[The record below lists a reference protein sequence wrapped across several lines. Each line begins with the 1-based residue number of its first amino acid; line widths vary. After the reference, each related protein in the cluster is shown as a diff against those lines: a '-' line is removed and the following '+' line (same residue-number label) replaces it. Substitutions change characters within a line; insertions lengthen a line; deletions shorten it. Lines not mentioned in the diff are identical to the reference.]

1 MSRAHALASRPLPAR
16 IRRSALPLALATAL
30 LAAIGCGASPGA
42 PLVLPDASTIAEQAS
57 GSSRLVVIL
66 MENKELGSVIGSGDA
81 PYINSL
87 ARRYASAS
95 DYHAIT
101 HPSLPN
107 YLALTGGD
115 TFAISSDC
123 TDCAVH
129 APGLAD
135 QLATAGIAWKAYME
149 DMPHPCYHGGS
160 YRGYAKK
167 HNPFLYYTSVSGDPA
182 RCANVVPFGELAGGL
197 RARGLPTFTW
207 ITPNLC
213 DDMHD
218 CSVSTGDRFLRHL
231 VPSLLA
237 GLGPHGLL
245 ALVWDE
251 GSTDSGCCRRASGG
265 RVALV
270 LAGPDVKRGVYTKP
284 VDHYSLLRLFE
295 DVLGVPRL
303 RSAACPCTPSLNGML
318 KRLPRLR
325 AR

>member
-1 MSRAHALASRPLPAR
+1 MRA
-16 IRRSALPLALATAL
+16 RSLRLATAIAL
-30 LAAIGCGASPGA
+30 SGAIAVIGCGASPGA
-42 PLVLPDASTIAEQAS
+42 PLVLPRSTDVIAGKTGSASHLI
-57 GSSRLVVIL
+57 VIV
-66 MENKELGSVIGSGDA
+66 MENEEVGSIIGSGDA

-95 DYHAIT
+95 DYHAVS

-115 TFAISSDC
+115 TFGISSDC

-129 APGLAD
+129 ARSIAD
-135 QLATAGIAWKAYME
+135 QLDGAGVSWKAYME
-149 DMPHPCYHGGS
+149 DMPRRCYSGAT

-167 HNPFLYYTSVSGDPA
+167 HDPFLYYRSVATNPS
-182 RCANVVPFGELAGGL
+182 RCARVVPFGQLATDLRGG
-197 RARGLPTFTW
+197 RLPTFAW

-218 CSVSTGDRFLRHL
+218 CSVATGDRFLKRL
-231 VPSLLA
+231 VPYLLA

-251 GSTDSGCCRRASGG
+251 GSSDSGCCTRAAGG

-270 LAGPDVKRGVYTKP
+270 LAGPDVRRGVYRRP
-284 VDHYSLLRLFE
+284 ADHYSLLRLFE
-295 DVLGVPRL
+295 DALSLPRL
-303 RSAACPCTPSLNGML
+303 RNAACPCTPSLDAML
-318 KRLPRLR
+318 THVPRLR

>member
-1 MSRAHALASRPLPAR
+1 MAFPAVVASAVAGL
-16 IRRSALPLALATAL
+16 
-30 LAAIGCGASPGA
+30 IGCGASPGK
-42 PLVLPDASTIAEQAS
+42 PLVLPATASIVQQAS
-57 GSSRLVVIL
+57 GGSRLVVIL
-66 MENKELGSVIGSGDA
+66 MENEELGSIIGSRAA

-95 DYHAIT
+95 DYHAVS

-115 TFAISSDC
+115 TFGISSDC

-129 APGLAD
+129 ASGLAD
-135 QLATAGIAWKAYME
+135 QLSAAGIAWRAYME
-149 DMPHPCYHGGS
+149 DMPTPCYRGAS

-167 HNPFLYYTSVSGDPA
+167 HDPFLYYTGVSGHA
-182 RCANVVPFGELAGGL
+182 SRCANVVPFGELANALRAGGL
-197 RARGLPTFTW
+197 STFTW

-218 CSVSTGDRFLRHL
+218 CSVATGDRFLGRL

-245 ALVWDE
+245 TLVWDE
-251 GSTDSGCCRRASGG
+251 GSTNSGCCGRAAGG

-270 LAGPDVKRGVYTKP
+270 LAGPDVKRGVYAQP
-284 VDHYSLLRLFE
+284 ADHYSLLRLFE
-295 DVLGVPRL
+295 DVLGLPRL
-303 RSAACPCTPSLNGML
+303 RNAACPCTPSLNGMF

>member
-1 MSRAHALASRPLPAR
+1 LLARL
-16 IRRSALPLALATAL
+16 RRYAFPLAVTSGVLGL
-30 LAAIGCGASPGA
+30 IGCGASPGA
-42 PLVLPDASTIAEQAS
+42 PLRLPAASTIAQQAS

-66 MENKELGSVIGSGDA
+66 MENEELGSIIGSRDA

-87 ARRYASAS
+87 ARRYARAS
-95 DYHAIT
+95 DYHAVT

-115 TFAISSDC
+115 TFGIDSDC
-123 TDCAVH
+123 TDCAVR

-135 QLATAGIAWKAYME
+135 QLSSAGIGWKAYME
-149 DMPHPCYHGGS
+149 DMPRPCYPGAS

-167 HNPFLYYTSVSGDPA
+167 HDPFLYYASVSA
-182 RCANVVPFGELAGGL
+182 NRSRCAHVVPFGDLAGAL
-197 RARGLPTFTW
+197 RAGGMPTFTW

-218 CSVSTGDRFLRHL
+218 CSVATGDRFLRRL
-231 VPSLLA
+231 VPALLA

-245 ALVWDE
+245 VLVWDE
-251 GSTDSGCCRRASGG
+251 GSTNSGCCGRAAGG

-270 LAGPDVKRGVYTKP
+270 LAGPDVRRGVYSQP
-284 VDHYSLLRLFE
+284 ADHYSLLRLFE

-303 RSAACPCTPSLNGML
+303 RNAGCPCTPSLNGML